1 MVLVK
6 ETSSLSSGESPAST
20 IRLVGEGFCKCDAD
34 LKDWLNQWKWY
45 PHRSFCRTYVVRK
58 FKRNGKVKTLFMH
71 RIVAKTP
78 QGYLCH
84 HINRD
89 TLDNRRANLQNLT
102 KFEHIKMHSY
112 R

>member
-6 ETSSLSSGESPAST
+6 ENFSLGPVEPPTSF
-20 IRLVGEGFCKCDAD
+20 IRLVGDGFCKVDAN
-34 LKDWLNQWKWY
+34 LFDWLNQWKWY
-45 PHRSFCRTYVVRK
+45 PHESFCRTYVVRK
-58 FKRNGKVKTLFMH
+58 FKRKGKVITLFMH
-71 RIVAKTP
+71 RLVAKTP

-89 TLDNRRANLQNLT
+89 TLDNRRRNLQNMT
-102 KFEHIKMHSY
+102 EFDHIKRHSY